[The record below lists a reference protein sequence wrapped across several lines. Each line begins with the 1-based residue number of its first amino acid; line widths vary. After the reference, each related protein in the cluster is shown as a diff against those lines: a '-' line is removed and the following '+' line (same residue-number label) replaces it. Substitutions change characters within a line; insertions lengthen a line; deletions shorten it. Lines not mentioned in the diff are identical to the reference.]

1 MAVIEKVY
9 KYDSI
14 ISYRFGDLRSR
25 QWLKTVMI
33 LASKLGDG
41 PGWVIVSL
49 FVLAFGGEAGRRA
62 VILVVM
68 AFPLCVAVFK
78 IIKSKTSRQRP
89 FEKYPDLVMESALPP
104 PDRFS
109 FPSGHSMCAFA
120 IATII
125 SFYFPVASIP
135 LCAFAALIA
144 ASRIFLA
151 LHYPTDCLAG
161 AAVGVMISLALIT
174 ALG

>member
-1 MAVIEKVY
+1 MAVMEKVY
-9 KYDSI
+9 KYDSL
-14 ISYRFGDLRSR
+14 ISYRLGDLRSR
-25 QWLKTVMI
+25 QWLKILMI

-41 PGWVIVSL
+41 PGWVIIGV
-49 FVLAFGGEAGRRA
+49 FVLAFGGADGRNA
-62 VILVVM
+62 VILAVP
-68 AFPLCVAVFK
+68 AFTLCVAVFK
-78 IIKSKTSRQRP
+78 TIKSKTSRQRP
-89 FEKYPDLVMESALPP
+89 FEKYPDLVPDSALPP
-104 PDRFS
+104 PDNFS

-135 LCAFAALIA
+135 LCAFAAMIA
-144 ASRIFLA
+144 ASRVFLA